1 MLAIQRQLARHSGG
15 PKYFS
20 KVMTM
25 PNGVEALVYFEI
37 IERNGHLIA
46 KAIYAEAIDAS
57 TIPEQKVC
65 ALGGACIVSTVTPV
79 KSYFQSVLTPYFKD
93 FSFVM
98 SQPTR
103 APSF

>member
-1 MLAIQRQLARHSGG
+1 MLAIQRQN
-15 PKYFS
+15 KYFS
-20 KVMTM
+20 KVMKM
-25 PNGVEALVYFEI
+25 PNGREALVYFEI

-46 KAIYAEAIDAS
+46 RAIRLEAIQTVS
-57 TIPEQKVC
+57 QSEIL
-65 ALGGACIVSTVTPV
+65 ALPIFSVSEHIAPV
-79 KSYFQSVLTPYFKD
+79 KSFYTNYVSPYFKD